1 MYQHTHESKTTS
13 VARTGTL
20 MIRRCGRCDKLFA
33 PLTAACATC
42 QSSELEWVPSAGY
55 GSIVSWRLVHRS
67 VGGPHAEVEPLTT
80 AVVELDEGPWVFT
93 TIEGDGPLPMD
104 ESVRVRFQPR
114 PRVDRFP
121 VFVVCA
127 DTRDSASDEL
137 PEPSRSAPDDVI
149 STPSRDTGHSYDGS
163 WMRAALDQC
172 DRLAGAGCLDAA
184 AKSLI
189 GFAIRWA
196 PFGGATAGELLVTFG
211 VTRRRFLLM
220 VDEALCPRGSDSIA
234 VRELKGRLLESLT
247 EAWEV
252 DSLLSVG

>member
-1 MYQHTHESKTTS
+1 M
-13 VARTGTL
+13 
-20 MIRRCGRCDKLFA
+20 FA

-42 QSSELEWVPSAGY
+42 QSSELEWVPSAGR

-67 VGGPHAEVEPLTT
+67 VSGPHAAVEPLTT

-93 TIEGDGPLPMD
+93 TIEGDGPLPTD

-121 VFVVCA
+121 VFVVCPDA
-127 DTRDSASDEL
+127 HDSASDDV
-137 PEPSRSAPDDVI
+137 RAAQSASNDVI
-149 STPSRDTGHSYDGS
+149 SISSRDTDHRYGGS

-172 DRLAGAGCLDAA
+172 DRLVGAGCLDAA

-196 PFGGATAGELLVTFG
+196 PFGGATAAELLVTFG

-220 VDEALCPRGSDSIA
+220 VNEVLCPRGSDSIA
-234 VRELKGRLLESLT
+234 VRELKGRLRESLAD
-247 EAWEV
+247 AWEM
-252 DSLLSVG
+252 DSLLSAG